1 MADPNTE
8 QPSRLKRAA
17 ELYGQVSDVLT
28 PGRLGLL
35 LGAALLVVIGA
46 FGGWNA
52 VTDSADETSEVGA
65 SEAFSADP
73 FELTVR
79 RAVVFD
85 ELEGVF
91 PAEEGMRYISVSADV
106 ENTTDLPVSSF
117 VLAGDV
123 VLEVDGVETIEFDD
137 GSSHPRDP
145 GVVRT
150 ADSLSARSFQPGL
163 PVNVVLVWK
172 QDAAEPVPAEISV
185 LFPAHS
191 WRRSVMDDSFGWR
204 DPVPT
209 ARVSLPLAALGE
221 AS

>member
-17 ELYGQVSDVLT
+17 ALYGQVSDVLT

-35 LGAALLVVIGA
+35 LGAALLVVVGA

-52 VTDSADETSEVGA
+52 VIDSVDETSEVGA
-65 SEAFSADP
+65 GEAFSADP

-145 GVVRT
+145 DVVRT

-172 QDAAEPVPAEISV
+172 QDAAEPVPSEISV
-185 LFPAHS
+185 LFPSHS

-209 ARVSLPLAALGE
+209 ARVSLPLAALKE